1 MIYLQKFLPILFFP
15 ITIIALF
22 LISAIWSKKRALIIF
37 ALSFLLITSL
47 PIVSKNLQHLIE
59 YPATRQDL
67 NAIKSAD
74 AIVVLGGFI
83 SRVQSS
89 NGPVLEW
96 GRAARFFAGID
107 LIESNKAP
115 YLIFTNEKLPWMPD
129 TVPVG
134 QYLSK
139 YATKMGVNSR
149 QILITSNVQN
159 TEEEALAVGEL
170 AKQYGLRKI
179 ILVTSAFHMQRASQQ
194 FEAHGFKVIPY
205 PVDFSSNADQI
216 NVLDFIPNAGA
227 MASTEDALKEFLA
240 RAYYR
245 LRNLIKG

>member
-15 ITIIALF
+15 ITIIVLF
-22 LISAIWSKKRALIIF
+22 LISAIWSKKRVPIIF

-47 PIVSKNLQHLIE
+47 PIASKTLRYLIE
-59 YPATRQDL
+59 YPATRQNL
-67 NAIKSAD
+67 NQIQPAD

-83 SRVQSS
+83 NRVQSS
-89 NGPVLEW
+89 DGPALEW

-115 YLIFTNEKLPWMPD
+115 YLIFTNEKLPWMPN
-129 TVPVG
+129 TPPVG
-134 QYLSK
+134 QFLSN
-139 YATKMGVNSR
+139 YAAKMGVDSR
-149 QILITSNVQN
+149 QILITGNVQN
-159 TEEEALAVGEL
+159 TEEEAMAVGEI

-194 FEAHGFKVIPY
+194 FEAYGFKVFPY
-205 PVDFSSNADQI
+205 PVDFSSNANQMNI
-216 NVLDFIPNAGA
+216 LDFIPNAGA
-227 MASTEDALKEFLA
+227 MASTEDTLKELMA

-245 LRNLIKG
+245 LKSLIKG